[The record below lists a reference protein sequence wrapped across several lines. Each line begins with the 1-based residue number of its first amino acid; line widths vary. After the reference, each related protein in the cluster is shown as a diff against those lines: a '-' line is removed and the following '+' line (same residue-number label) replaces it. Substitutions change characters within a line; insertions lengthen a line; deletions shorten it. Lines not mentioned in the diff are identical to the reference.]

1 MVGFRWGSLVSGT
14 LAPWRTPVGLV
25 PGACPSLSRP
35 KLALAL
41 LPCWCRVLS
50 QAGRGQRLR
59 LAHPPAAGGAPALG
73 LSLPVRGVDAW
84 RVGGSGSDHQ
94 RDDRMACR

>member
-1 MVGFRWGSLVSGT
+1 MAGFRWGSLVSGT
-14 LAPWRTPVGLV
+14 LASWRTPVGLV
-25 PGACPSLSRP
+25 PGACPGLSRP
-35 KLALAL
+35 KLALAV

-73 LSLPVRGVDAW
+73 LSLPVPGVDGPL
-84 RVGGSGSDHQ
+84 VGGSGF
-94 RDDRMACR
+94 DRQPEDLNGWR